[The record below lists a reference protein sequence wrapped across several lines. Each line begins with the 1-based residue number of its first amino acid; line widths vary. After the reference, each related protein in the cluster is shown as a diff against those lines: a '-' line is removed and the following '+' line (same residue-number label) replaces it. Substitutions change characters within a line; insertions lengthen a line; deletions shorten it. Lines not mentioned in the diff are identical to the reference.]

1 MTVVA
6 VIVKVAAGQA
16 SGSVSVLSEGLQSGA
31 DVLISFAV
39 LQTVR
44 WSTRPPDESHP
55 YGHGKAELIMGLLQ
69 TVVVLAAS
77 AWILVMAHHRLMH
90 PAAIEIDW
98 GIAAMAY
105 AVIANTCVGA
115 YLGRVAKRTKSVAL
129 RSEVLHLRSDSLAAL
144 GVLVGLVAVGITG
157 WTPLDPIVA
166 AVFVV
171 ISMVAAGASLRDV
184 LHPLM
189 DGALPEED
197 RTRIEKTLEGIPSV
211 RGWHNVRG
219 RSMGSHHVLELHVLL
234 DDDLS
239 FVRAH
244 EIAEQVE
251 SALSEALDGALV
263 SVHYEPFAAEMRH
276 RREEHGEL

>member
-6 VIVKVAAGQA
+6 VIVKVVAGRA
-16 SGSVSVLSEGLQSGA
+16 SGSVSVLSEGLQSAA
-31 DVLISFAV
+31 DVLVSFAV

-44 WSTRPPDESHP
+44 WSSRPADESHP

-69 TVVVLAAS
+69 AVVVIAAS
-77 AWILVMAHHRLMH
+77 VWILVMAHHRLVN
-90 PAAIEIDW
+90 PTAIKVDW

-105 AVIANTCVGA
+105 TLCANTLVAA
-115 YLGRVAKRTKSVAL
+115 YLSRVANRTKSMAL

-144 GVLVGLVAVGITG
+144 GVLLGLVAVGLTG

-171 ISMVAAGASLRDV
+171 IAMVTVGASLRDV

-189 DGALPEED
+189 DGALPDAD
-197 RTRIEKTLEGIPSV
+197 RKRIDETLGKMSGV

-219 RSMGSHHVLELHVLL
+219 RSMGSKRVLELHVLL

-244 EIAEQVE
+244 EMAEEVE
-251 SALSEALDGALV
+251 SALSRALDGALV
-263 SVHYEPFAAEMRH
+263 SVHYEPFAAETRH
-276 RREEHGEL
+276 RREEHGD

>member
-6 VIVKVAAGQA
+6 VAVKVAAGQA

-31 DVLISFAV
+31 DVVISFAV
-39 LQTVR
+39 LQTIR
-44 WSTRPPDESHP
+44 WSARPPDESHP

-77 AWILVMAHHRLMH
+77 VWILVMAHHRLMN
-90 PAAIEIDW
+90 PAKIQVDW

-105 AVIANTCVGA
+105 AVVANTLVGA
-115 YLGRVAKRTKSVAL
+115 HLASVARRTKSSAL
-129 RSEVLHLRSDSLAAL
+129 KSEVLHLRSDSLAAL
-144 GVLVGLVAVGITG
+144 GVLVGLVAVAITG

-171 ISMVAAGASLRDV
+171 ISMVTAGVSLRDV

-189 DGALPEED
+189 DGALPEDD
-197 RTRIEKTLEGIPSV
+197 RKRIEETLASISSV

-219 RSMGSHHVLELHVLL
+219 RSMGSHRVLELHVLL

-251 SALSEALDGALV
+251 SMLSQALDGALV

-276 RREEHGEL
+276 RREEHGEH